1 MGDEERTEHPTARR
15 LSKAIEDG
23 QVARSTDLSAA
34 AITVGAM
41 ALLMYLGRSL
51 FDRVTETF
59 AQGFQFDRKTLDRPE
74 MMITLFA
81 DQLLSG
87 LSAIIPIAIFTLIAA
102 VLVNSAMS
110 GLHFSP
116 KAFAPNFSKLSL
128 IKGFARIFGKH
139 ALVELGKSL
148 LKFGVVCLI
157 LWYAVEYFL
166 TQLLSL
172 GNMALEPALGA
183 AGYMLVR
190 VGLWV
195 SLGLILI
202 ALIDVPYQKYTYIK
216 GLKMTKQEV
225 KDEMKNIEGNPE
237 IKMQIRRR
245 QREMA
250 NSRMIQRVKDADVII
265 TNPEHFA
272 VALEYDP
279 TSDGAPILVA
289 KGCDHMAARIRE
301 EAELHGIHIFQAPP
315 LARALYFTTEPEQQ
329 VPEELYQA
337 VAQVIAYVFSLE
349 AASPHHPSRPK
360 PQVKVPPGM
369 RFNTDGKR
377 VTTDGALA

>member
-1 MGDEERTEHPTARR
+1 MADEDRTEHPTARK
-15 LSKAIEDG
+15 LSKAREEG

-34 AITVGAM
+34 AITVGSM
-41 ALLMYLGRSL
+41 ALLMYMGRGL
-51 FDRVTETF
+51 FDRVTELF
-59 AQGFQFDRKTLDRPE
+59 AHSFQFDRKTLDRPE
-74 MMITLFA
+74 MLIGLFG
-81 DQLLSG
+81 DQIVSG
-87 LSAIIPIAIFTLIAA
+87 LATVIPIALFTLIAA
-102 VLVNSAMS
+102 ILVNGAMS
-110 GLHFSP
+110 GFHFSA
-116 KAFAPNFSKLSL
+116 KAFSPNFSKLSL
-128 IKGFARIFGKH
+128 FKGMARIFGKH
-139 ALVELGKSL
+139 AFVELGKSL
-148 LKFGVVCLI
+148 LKFGIVCFV
-157 LWYAVEYFL
+157 LWHSVAHFQSE
-166 TQLLSL
+166 LLAL
-172 GNMALEPALGA
+172 GSMALEPALSA
-183 AGYMLVR
+183 AGFMLVR

-250 NSRMIQRVKDADVII
+250 NARMMQRVKDADVII

-279 TSDGAPILVA
+279 SSDGAPILVA

-301 EAELHGIHIFQAPP
+301 EAEKHGIHIFQAPP
-315 LARALYFTTEPEQQ
+315 LARALYFTTDNEQP
-329 VPEELYQA
+329 VPEELYHA

-349 AASPHHPSRPK
+349 AATPQAMRRPK
-360 PQVKVPPGM
+360 PQVKVPKNM
-369 RFNTDGKR
+369 LFNPDGSKADLNG
-377 VTTDGALA
+377 VAA